1 MSPRGLEPIT
11 AKDVPET
18 GLEAQ
23 IREVLKPFAGQRDQV
38 IPALQRIQERL
49 GYVPEAA
56 AREVSRLLGV
66 SPNFVYGVVSF
77 YGDLRAK
84 PHGQHA
90 VRVCTGPA
98 CHVRGALRLL
108 RAVEGHLGVPV
119 GGTTPDGQYF
129 LETVSCLGTCAN
141 APALAVDTE
150 PVGLVAPEQVD
161 QALAR
166 GRPETAPMHRGGRS
180 EG

>member
-18 GLEAQ
+18 GLEPQ
-23 IREVLKPFAGQRDQV
+23 IREALAPFAGRRDQL

-49 GYVPEAA
+49 GYIPEPA
-56 AREVSRLLGV
+56 AREVSRVLGV

-77 YGDLRAK
+77 YADLRSK

-90 VRVCTGPA
+90 VRVCLGPA
-98 CHVRGALRLL
+98 CHVRGAQRLL

-119 GGTTPDGQYF
+119 GGTTPDGRYH

-150 PVGLVAPEQVD
+150 PVGLVAPDKVD

-166 GRPETAPMHRGGRS
+166 ARPETAESGRR
-180 EG
+180 EE